1 MSSSTHSSAPSGT
14 RETLHLFHHTFC
26 RGGGMESYAMSL
38 AGTLVQLGHRVVFH
52 AHKTDAALA
61 EALGVEL
68 RISHVSRFPR
78 KLQDFRFFRQV
89 DRAGTQ
95 AEGLQ
100 IALARDRKSTRLNSS
115 HLGIS

>member
-1 MSSSTHSSAPSGT
+1 
-14 RETLHLFHHTFC
+14 
-26 RGGGMESYAMSL
+26 MSL

-100 IALARDRKSTRLNSS
+100 IALAGFVAKTSS
-115 HLGIS
+115 ASSASAASRH